1 MSARA
6 GQVLLG
12 IAFVGLV
19 LITLLSIYV
28 WGQAAFNL
36 LFVIGLVGLLVAHFA
51 AIGRWED
58 TRAAVDEN
66 AGRTDAIEAH
76 LSGNEPLDYG
86 RHADPEPPS
95 YRAPTWP
102 TAA

>member
-1 MSARA
+1 MALVIILQFIVIA
-6 GQVLLG
+6 GFG
-12 IAFVGLV
+12 WWIY
-19 LITLLSIYV
+19 TLEKD
-28 WGQAAFNL
+28 Q
-36 LFVIGLVGLLVAHFA
+36 
-51 AIGRWED
+51 ED
-58 TRAAVDEN
+58 TRADVDELV
-66 AGRTDAIEAH
+66 GRQDAVEAH